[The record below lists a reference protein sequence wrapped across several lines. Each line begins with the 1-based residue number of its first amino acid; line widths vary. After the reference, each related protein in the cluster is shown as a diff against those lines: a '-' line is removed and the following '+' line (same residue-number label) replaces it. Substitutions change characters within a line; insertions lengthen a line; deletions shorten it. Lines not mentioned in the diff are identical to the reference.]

1 MRRRRFDLTALRQ
14 RVSITDLLTSMGYD
28 VPLRGNRMPCPL
40 HRGNNR
46 QSFAITSDRFQG
58 GYFHCFG
65 CGAHG
70 DVFTLAQAL
79 LGCNFRH
86 AVDYVAGLA
95 GYRTDAAVP
104 ALTRAS
110 ILARRRERE
119 RQAAESR
126 QRNIRLLRCADD
138 YRVLTKR
145 AVQVGRA
152 LALTDDDA
160 VWRVLDV
167 LYARRDHV
175 EAVEGMP

>member
-1 MRRRRFDLTALRQ
+1 MRRRFDLDRLR
-14 RVSITDLLTSMGYD
+14 RNISITDLLMSMGYD
-28 VPLRGNRMPCPL
+28 VPLRGKNMRCPI
-40 HRGNNR
+40 HKGNNR
-46 QSFAITSDRFQG
+46 QAFVFWPDN
-58 GYFHCFG
+58 FHCFA

-86 AVDYVAGLA
+86 ALDYVAGLA

-104 ALTRAS
+104 AMTRAS

-138 YRVLTKR
+138 HRVLTKR

-167 LYARRDHV
+167 LYQRRDHV
-175 EAVEGMP
+175 EAVEATT